1 MTSKEQYEL
10 FKKIFIE
17 FWTETLDQ
25 LTPIDEI
32 ALGERQPFEIPS
44 YKDYLDSFPTFD
56 VTKNL
61 LYNISRK

>member
-17 FWTETLDQ
+17 FWAETLDQ

-32 ALGERQPFEIPS
+32 TIGERQPFEIPS
-44 YKDYLDSFPTFD
+44 YKDYLDSFPRST
-56 VTKNL
+56 
-61 LYNISRK
+61 